1 MIQTVW
7 CDRCRRSFSG
17 LNKRH
22 GICPWCLHHCGIDVI
37 VCRCLRCE
45 RERLERDLT
54 VVEPERRVDPAG
66 EGI

>member
-7 CDRCRRSFSG
+7 CDRCERSVPVKNISW
-17 LNKRH
+17 
-22 GICPWCLHHCGIDVI
+22 GICPNCLHWVGTGVP
-37 VCRCLRCE
+37 VCRCPRCE
-45 RERLERDLT
+45 RDRAERDMQ